1 MANVGEKLTVF
12 AFATLVLAAIVG
24 LAFLAGYLIGRILL

>member
-1 MANVGEKLTVF
+1 MANVGEKLTIL
-12 AFATLVLAAIVG
+12 AFAIFVLATIIG